1 MNENS
6 GTPRVV
12 EAAGHVR
19 DDLRALGREAGRVVR
34 EKATDAKE
42 SFEGKV
48 RSHPLKSLAIAAG
61 LGALVGY
68 LLRRR

>member
-6 GTPRVV
+6 GTTRVI

-19 DDLRALGREAGRVVR
+19 DDLRELGVEAGHVAR
-34 EKATDAKE
+34 EKATDARE
-42 SFEGKV
+42 SFVEKV
-48 RSHPLKSLAIAAG
+48 RENPLKSLAIAAG